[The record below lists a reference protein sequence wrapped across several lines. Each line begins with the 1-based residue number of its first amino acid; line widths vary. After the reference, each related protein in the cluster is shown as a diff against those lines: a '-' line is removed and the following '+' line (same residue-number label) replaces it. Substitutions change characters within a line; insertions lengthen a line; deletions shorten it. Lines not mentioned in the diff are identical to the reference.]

1 MGVGQVKFDAINL
14 DGEHGVWSA
23 VEVDQHVALSNALGM
38 SVYVSPP
45 PPRRWPSAGLACAPL
60 PAEGEPPPRPP
71 TRPVLPPV
79 PAE

>member
-23 VEVDQHVALSNALGM
+23 VEVDQHVALANALGM

-45 PPRRWPSAGLACAPL
+45 LLQRPWPSAGLCAP
-60 PAEGEPPPRPP
+60 AG
-71 TRPVLPPV
+71 
-79 PAE
+79 